1 MRMNKITGIL
11 SLTDPSTRDMQPL
24 TTRRPV
30 AALPFASRYRAIDF
44 HLSNFSHAEMD
55 SAAIFIGG
63 SGRSIYD
70 HIRSGAVWNLES
82 TLSGGIF
89 TYSQTYMKQHT
100 DDPHFGENHFYEN
113 QREFLT
119 KSRAE
124 YVIVGGGKIIGTFDF
139 LAMCDFHMQHD
150 GDITVLYK
158 NMPVDEVK
166 GHDYEKVLQ
175 FDSNR
180 DVLEMRPSSDCDF
193 TGETAPMSLNFYM
206 MNVSKLIE
214 IIDRATKEG
223 IRMDIDRLVAYYS
236 KFYQVDAYE
245 HTGPIVNFDSIKS
258 YYEANMSLLNKDFYD
273 AVFHGERNIITK
285 VKNEAPTYYCSD
297 AKVKRSLL
305 ATGGYISGTIENS
318 LIFRKVNVGKDAE
331 IRDSIIMQGS
341 KIGEGAILEYC
352 ILDKNVTIEPGVI
365 LKGSIDNLIVIE
377 KNKTVTA

>member
-44 HLSNFSHAEMD
+44 HLSNFSHADMD

-82 TLSGGIF
+82 SLSGGIF
-89 TYSQTYMKQHT
+89 TYSQTYMKQHM
-100 DDPHFGENHFYEN
+100 DDNNFDENYFYDNE
-113 QREFLT
+113 REFLT

-124 YVIVGGGKIIGTFDF
+124 FVVVGGGKIIGTFDF
-139 LAMCDFHMQHD
+139 SAVRDFHMAHD
-150 GDITVLYK
+150 GDITIVYK
-158 NMPVDEVK
+158 NLPSDQVN
-166 GHDYEKVLQ
+166 GHIHEKVLRL
-175 FDSNR
+175 DSNQ
-180 DVLEMRPSSDCDF
+180 DVLELVSSTDYDYASD
-193 TGETAPMSLNFYM
+193 TVPMSLNFYM
-206 MNVSKLIE
+206 LDVSKLLE

-223 IRMDIDRLVAYYS
+223 VRMDIDRLVAYYS

-245 HTGPIVNFDSIKS
+245 YTGPMANFDSIKS
-258 YYEANMSLLNKDFYD
+258 YYESNMALLDKAVYD
-273 AVFHGERNIITK
+273 EIFHGDRRIITK
-285 VKNEAPTYYCSD
+285 AKNEAPTYYCEE
-297 AKVKRSLL
+297 AKVSRSLL

-318 LIFRKVNVGKDAE
+318 LIFRKVKVGKNAE
-331 IRDSIIMQGS
+331 IRDSIIMQGA

-352 ILDKNVTIEPGVI
+352 ILDKNVTVEPGVV
-365 LKGSIDNLIVIE
+365 LKGSKDNLIVIE

>member
-1 MRMNKITGIL
+1 MRMNKIAGIL

-44 HLSNFSHAEMD
+44 HLSNFSHADMD

-82 TLSGGIF
+82 SLSGGIF
-89 TYSQTYMKQHT
+89 TYSQTYMKQQM
-100 DDPHFGENHFYEN
+100 DDNNFDQDYFYDN
-113 QREFLT
+113 QKEFLR

-124 YVIVGGGKIIGTFDF
+124 FVVVGGGKIIGTFDF
-139 LAMCDFHMQHD
+139 SDVRDFHMVHD
-150 GDITVLYK
+150 GDITIVYK
-158 NMPVDEVK
+158 NLPSDQVK
-166 GHDYEKVLQ
+166 GHVHEKVLRL
-175 FDSNR
+175 DSNQ
-180 DVLEMRPSSDCDF
+180 DVLELVSSTDYDYPSD
-193 TGETAPMSLNFYM
+193 TVPMSMNFYLLD
-206 MNVSKLIE
+206 VSKLLE

-223 IRMDIDRLVAYYS
+223 VRMDIDRLVAYYS

-245 HTGPIVNFDSIKS
+245 YTGPIANFDSIKS
-258 YYEANMSLLNKDFYD
+258 YYESNMALLDKAVYD
-273 AVFHGERNIITK
+273 EIFNGDRRIITK
-285 VKNEAPTYYCSD
+285 AKNEAPTYYCED
-297 AKVKRSLL
+297 AKVSRSLL

-318 LIFRKVNVGKDAE
+318 LIFRKVKVGKNAE
-331 IRDSIIMQGS
+331 IRDSIIMQGA

-352 ILDKNVTIEPGVI
+352 ILDKNVTVAPGVV
-365 LKGSIDNLIVIE
+365 LKGSKDNLIVIE

>member
-44 HLSNFSHAEMD
+44 HLSNFSHADMD

-89 TYSQTYMKQHT
+89 TYSQTYMKQQM
-100 DDPHFGENHFYEN
+100 DDPNFNDNNYYEN
-113 QREFLT
+113 QREFLV

-124 YVIVGGGKIIGTFDF
+124 YVVVGGGKIIGTFDF
-139 LAMCDFHMQHD
+139 SAMRDFHMEHN

-158 NMPVDEVK
+158 NMPVDGVK
-166 GHDYEKVLQ
+166 GHDYEKVIR
-175 FDSNR
+175 FDSNQ
-180 DVLEMRPSSDCDF
+180 DVLEMVPSGDYEYTED
-193 TGETAPMSLNFYM
+193 TAPMSLNFYM
-206 MNVSKLIE
+206 LNVSKLLE

-245 HTGPIVNFDSIKS
+245 YTGPIANFDSIQS
-258 YYEANMSLLNKDFYD
+258 YYEANMAILDKDFYD
-273 AVFHGERNIITK
+273 ALFYGERKIITK
-285 VKNEAPTYYCSD
+285 VKNEAPTYYCED

-305 ATGGYISGTIENS
+305 ATGGYISGTIVNS
-318 LIFRKVNVGKDAE
+318 LIFRKVQVGKDAK
-331 IRDSIIMQGS
+331 IRDSIIMQGA
-341 KIGEGAILEYC
+341 KIGEGAVLEYC
-352 ILDKNVTIEPGVI
+352 ILDKNVTVEPGVV
-365 LKGSIDNLIVIE
+365 LKGSKNNLIVIK